1 MSAALKE
8 RDDMQQERD
17 FESHR
22 ARLAESRFAALKDKT
37 CVCILNAPL
46 CLTHCIPARLQADV
60 RRLHDDLQD
69 KRMHRLESSESIL
82 QDARSQLQ
90 VLQRSLSPSV
100 ASEQTELTKVLE
112 SLMED
117 NEVLKRD
124 SAELQHFL
132 AESREEI
139 LALQEEVEEH
149 RANAPRSS
157 GETETF
163 IKICFCANA
172 RL

>member
-1 MSAALKE
+1 MKE

-22 ARLAESRFAALKDKT
+22 ARVAESRFAALKDKT
-37 CVCILNAPL
+37 S
-46 CLTHCIPARLQADV
+46 RLQADV
-60 RRLHDDLQD
+60 RRLQDDLAE

-82 QDARSQLQ
+82 QDARSQLE

-112 SLMED
+112 SLMDD

-124 SAELQHFL
+124 TAELQHFL
-132 AESREEI
+132 ASLGKKYMRY
-139 LALQEEVEEH
+139 
-149 RANAPRSS
+149 RKR
-157 GETETF
+157 
-163 IKICFCANA
+163 
-172 RL
+172 